1 MMRTCVRLREGRWRC
16 LSKNQAFT
24 GLFYVGI
31 ILVVIM
37 VSIIKFRGG
46 EINYLDSD
54 ATWHTLL
61 TMQAYDETPISQH
74 KFLPIVSLGGVD
86 NKGISWGATIPDK
99 EGNFYYTSFSPAGFV
114 LPYLFI
120 KVFRLPINETS
131 LYYFNTLLFAIS
143 AVLWAFFLKMIY
155 KSEKWRW
162 HIICIGVLTYIFSPE
177 LFHGMGIVYW
187 HQSIMQVM
195 LIAQFLT
202 YYQYKTKNS
211 KKGKIAFYLITLI
224 IPYIE
229 WTGYVA
235 NLGFALF
242 ELGSDWKFDLKR
254 AWKNAIVIGAI
265 TVTSFGLFTVHYLS
279 VVAASDFFLALKNR
293 FFARNIASSTLLTDV
308 FGSYLKSFL
317 LLWILLFF
325 LIIWN
330 IIKNG
335 KIELKNKCILFVLA
349 FPLLENVVMKEH
361 ALSYSYDRMKMVF
374 ILSYLICELEAQILV
389 SYEKRNKAAFII
401 IAIVTVICCFG
412 NLNYYRKDSKY
423 IWDIT
428 YRETNKKISEYI
440 NQNYWNSVLTTNASV
455 RGYLNL
461 LFNRGIYE
469 WGDIDSVRDIALQKG
484 KRYAIELKTLGA
496 PGNMYQ
502 LTGAIVYDAVADK
515 FIYIKLRSDGT
526 IVELNNDVEE
536 YNLADLTDENW
547 TSGYSN
553 VGNVLLFYYE
563 EELLNNLRNGTFVS
577 TGERQ
582 FTIQD
587 IKYDSQWI
595 KVTVEGDAS
604 SCKYPAY
611 ISIQ

>member
-1 MMRTCVRLREGRWRC
+1 MFTVALVLILIWRFKCGGKKENINIYEASFGIAVFYYGAYILNTQSFEFRYYFPSWLLLFLIIFSLSADLCFRNKILKKIMICLLPILAIVSFCGTYGEYTKVGDNIVKNITKEG
-16 LSKNQAFT
+16 
-24 GLFYVGI
+24 
-31 ILVVIM
+31 
-37 VSIIKFRGG
+37 
-46 EINYLDSD
+46 
-54 ATWHTLL
+54 TLL
-61 TMQAYDETPISQH
+61 CEN
-74 KFLPIVSLGGVD
+74 G
-86 NKGISWGATIPDK
+86 
-99 EGNFYYTSFSPAGFV
+99 
-114 LPYLFI
+114 
-120 KVFRLPINETS
+120 
-131 LYYFNTLLFAIS
+131 
-143 AVLWAFFLKMIY
+143 
-155 KSEKWRW
+155 
-162 HIICIGVLTYIFSPE
+162 
-177 LFHGMGIVYW
+177 
-187 HQSIMQVM
+187 
-195 LIAQFLT
+195 
-202 YYQYKTKNS
+202 KN
-211 KKGKIAFYLITLI
+211 
-224 IPYIE
+224 
-229 WTGYVA
+229 YV
-235 NLGFALF
+235 
-242 ELGSDWKFDLKR
+242 
-254 AWKNAIVIGAI
+254 WKNAIVIGAI
-265 TVTSFGLFTVHYLS
+265 TAASFGLFTVHYLS

-330 IIKNG
+330 IIKNE

-374 ILSYLICELEAQILV
+374 ILSYLICELVAQILV

-484 KRYAIELKTLGA
+484 KRYAIELKTLDA

-502 LTGAIVYDAVADK
+502 LTGAIVYDVAVDK
-515 FIYIKLRSDGT
+515 FIYIKLRNDGT

-595 KVTVEGDAS
+595 EVTVEGDAS

>member
-1 MMRTCVRLREGRWRC
+1 M
-16 LSKNQAFT
+16 
-24 GLFYVGI
+24 
-31 ILVVIM
+31 VIM

-120 KVFRLPINETS
+120 KVFRLPINEKS

-143 AVLWAFFLKMIY
+143 AVLWAFFLKTIY
-155 KSEKWRW
+155 KSEKWRR

-202 YYQYKTKNS
+202 YYQYKTK
-211 KKGKIAFYLITLI
+211 
-224 IPYIE
+224 
-229 WTGYVA
+229 
-235 NLGFALF
+235 
-242 ELGSDWKFDLKR
+242 
-254 AWKNAIVIGAI
+254 
-265 TVTSFGLFTVHYLS
+265 
-279 VVAASDFFLALKNR
+279 
-293 FFARNIASSTLLTDV
+293 
-308 FGSYLKSFL
+308 
-317 LLWILLFF
+317 
-325 LIIWN
+325 
-330 IIKNG
+330 
-335 KIELKNKCILFVLA
+335 
-349 FPLLENVVMKEH
+349 
-361 ALSYSYDRMKMVF
+361 
-374 ILSYLICELEAQILV
+374 
-389 SYEKRNKAAFII
+389 
-401 IAIVTVICCFG
+401 
-412 NLNYYRKDSKY
+412 
-423 IWDIT
+423 
-428 YRETNKKISEYI
+428 
-440 NQNYWNSVLTTNASV
+440 
-455 RGYLNL
+455 
-461 LFNRGIYE
+461 
-469 WGDIDSVRDIALQKG
+469 
-484 KRYAIELKTLGA
+484 
-496 PGNMYQ
+496 
-502 LTGAIVYDAVADK
+502 
-515 FIYIKLRSDGT
+515 FIYIKLRNDGT

-595 KVTVEGDAS
+595 EVTVEGDAS

>member
-1 MMRTCVRLREGRWRC
+1 MMRTCVRREGRWRC

-31 ILVVIM
+31 ILVVIV

-143 AVLWAFFLKMIY
+143 AVLWAFFLKTIY
-155 KSEKWRW
+155 TSEKWRW

-265 TVTSFGLFTVHYLS
+265 TVASFGLFTVHYLS

-330 IIKNG
+330 IIKNE

-374 ILSYLICELEAQILV
+374 ILSYLICELVAQILV

-423 IWDIT
+423 IWDVT
-428 YRETNKKISEYI
+428 YRKTNKKISEYI
-440 NQNYWNSVLTTNASV
+440 NQNYWNSVLITNASV

-484 KRYAIELKTLGA
+484 KRYAIELKTLDA

-502 LTGAIVYDAVADK
+502 LTGAIVYDVAVDK
-515 FIYIKLRSDGT
+515 FIYIKLRNDGT